1 MIKLYQVLP
10 SGAIE
15 KIDFHQASLRL
26 TLLLRLAHCLHLPN
40 QNPTDGT
47 VPNARGAKHSRERN
61 IVIGKKIN
69 SLHFPARDGGNLV
82 WKEKQKHPDVRTPV
96 NTILLRCASLLW
108 GEIITLGCV
117 VRYRC
122 FHTRSVA

>member
-1 MIKLYQVLP
+1 MIKLYQILP
-10 SGAIE
+10 SGAIK

-26 TLLLRLAHCLHLPN
+26 KLLSRLAHCLQLPN

-47 VPNARGAKHSRERN
+47 VPNARGAKHSREGN

-69 SLHFPARDGGNLV
+69 SLHFPARDGRNLG
-82 WKEKQKHPDVRTPV
+82 WKEKQRKRRCAPV

-122 FHTRSVA
+122 FHPRSVA